1 MRSYRT
7 ITDRGQT
14 FASVCENKT
23 LDVIMPSYFWRVTAD
38 KALLIPQILP
48 NTFRNYTV
56 RFNFMR
62 YKSDYYHTRCVELY
76 FRRVM
81 WGHIALLRLNDNF
94 IIQSIPLGD
103 DSLNR
108 AWWFIMGVITQSFS
122 PKSTTW
128 LPTQHTER
136 HVRVQTPKDK
146 REERDTVTVR
156 GKSAPRSRRQTSR
169 HDTYMETRQPQMLRK
184 SQRGQKKQ
192 ARNHKWVT
200 NNNCTRK
207 EGMRK
212 WLRDETHFS
221 SLLPANSRNNFLVLI
236 SKGDGE
242 MRSRLWELIS
252 IKIENE
258 IRGD

>member
-146 REERDTVTVR
+146 KGGTRYCHSEGKKRTQEPETNEQAWHVHGDEAAANVEEV
-156 GKSAPRSRRQTSR
+156 A
-169 HDTYMETRQPQMLRK
+169 
-184 SQRGQKKQ
+184 
-192 ARNHKWVT
+192 ARTEKAGT
-200 NNNCTRK
+200 
-207 EGMRK
+207 
-212 WLRDETHFS
+212 
-221 SLLPANSRNNFLVLI
+221 
-236 SKGDGE
+236 
-242 MRSRLWELIS
+242 
-252 IKIENE
+252 
-258 IRGD
+258 